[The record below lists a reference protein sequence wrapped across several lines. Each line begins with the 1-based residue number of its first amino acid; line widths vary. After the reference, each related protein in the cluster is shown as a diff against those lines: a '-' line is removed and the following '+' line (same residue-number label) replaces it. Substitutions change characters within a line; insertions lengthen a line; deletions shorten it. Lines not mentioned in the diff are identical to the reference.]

1 MFYNRKTYV
10 VEEGGME
17 EEIKVR
23 KFWKIQQL
31 QSASVASRN
40 IFEKKH
46 DVTVY
51 DSQNLTRF
59 LKDF

>member
-10 VEEGGME
+10 EEEGGME
-17 EEIKVR
+17 EEVKVR

-31 QSASVASRN
+31 QSASVALRN

-46 DVTVY
+46 DVTVC
-51 DSQNLTRF
+51 DSQS
-59 LKDF
+59 

>member
-1 MFYNRKTYV
+1 MSKRR
-10 VEEGGME
+10 GGME
-17 EEIKVR
+17 EKIKVR